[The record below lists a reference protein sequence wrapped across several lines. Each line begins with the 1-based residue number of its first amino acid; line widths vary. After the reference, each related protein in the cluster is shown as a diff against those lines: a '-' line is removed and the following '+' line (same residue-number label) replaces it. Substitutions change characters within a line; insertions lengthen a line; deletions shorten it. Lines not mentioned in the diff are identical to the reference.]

1 MMIPSTRILLLMV
14 TALMVATAATAA
26 TAFAEG
32 QPRKKKRI
40 IPDMEQ
46 VADPIEQTS
55 QASLKARTKRPA
67 PNSIPPLTPGPDL
80 PPTIN

>member
-32 QPRKKKRI
+32 QPRNKKRI

-55 QASLKARTKRPA
+55 QASLRARTKRTT
-67 PNSIPPLTPGPDL
+67 PNSSPPLTPGPDL

>member
-1 MMIPSTRILLLMV
+1 MIPSTRILLLMV

-32 QPRKKKRI
+32 QHRKKRI
-40 IPDMEQ
+40 IPAMEQ

-55 QASLKARTKRPA
+55 QANLKARTRRPA
-67 PNSIPPLTPGPDL
+67 PNSTPPLMPGPDL

>member
-1 MMIPSTRILLLMV
+1 
-14 TALMVATAATAA
+14 
-26 TAFAEG
+26 
-32 QPRKKKRI
+32 
-40 IPDMEQ
+40 MEQ

-67 PNSIPPLTPGPDL
+67 PNSSPPLTPGPDL

>member
-1 MMIPSTRILLLMV
+1 
-14 TALMVATAATAA
+14 
-26 TAFAEG
+26 
-32 QPRKKKRI
+32 
-40 IPDMEQ
+40 MEQ

-55 QASLKARTKRPA
+55 QASLKARTKRTA